1 MAGRLAGKV
10 AVVTAAGQGIGRA
23 TAELFAKEGATV
35 IATDIN
41 ETLLAD
47 LKGCQVERLD
57 VTDPAAVRA
66 FWQTSIVCVF
76 VCVLIVGYGCVCL
89 LRSEEHTSEL
99 QSLMRISYAVFCLK
113 KQKQPH

>member
-57 VTDPAAVRA
+57 VTDPAAVPALDDRLGPFDILFQCA
-66 FWQTSIVCVF
+66 GYVNCGSI
-76 VCVLIVGYGCVCL
+76 LGC
-89 LRSEEHTSEL
+89 SS
-99 QSLMRISYAVFCLK
+99 QGMDFYIG
-113 KQKQPH
+113 Q